1 MRIPNDWKI
10 PEALQIRLGANTTG
24 RQRALVADG
33 HLLLVLHEVP
43 RHGQRERRGI
53 YFWRAPDGAWRSSAE
68 SSGIPTLTEHVND
81 YSQAADELEA
91 KYQTARMA
99 KDYFAV
105 LEEVAPIVRSATNLY
120 SALHSAREAL
130 PDESALISVRD
141 TAGDVVRSLE
151 LLYTDA
157 KNALDYDIAKSS
169 EEQAMLGEEAVR
181 SGIRLNILAAIFLP
195 LSTVSGMLGV
205 NLTLGL
211 ESAPV
216 WVSWSLFG
224 VGLMIG
230 LIVRGWVMRGVPR
243 KLVNPRES
251 DGRRL

>member
-1 MRIPNDWKI
+1 MQIPNDWKI

-24 RQRALVADG
+24 RQRALVADD

-53 YFWRAPDGAWRSSAE
+53 YFWRAFDGAWRSSAE
-68 SSGIPTLTEHVND
+68 SSGVPTLAEHVND

-105 LEEVAPIVRSATNLY
+105 LEEVAPILRSATNMY

-130 PDESALISVRD
+130 PDVSALIGVRD

-151 LLYTDA
+151 LLYADA

-181 SGIRLNILAAIFLP
+181 SGVRLNILAAIFLP
-195 LSTVSGMLGV
+195 LSTVTGMLGV

-216 WVSWSLFG
+216 WASWSLFG
-224 VGLMIG
+224 LGLVVG
-230 LIVRGWVMRGVPR
+230 LIVRGWVMRGVPPQ
-243 KLVNPRES
+243 LVNPRES
-251 DGRRL
+251 DARRL